1 MSNFAHSNPFHILF
15 GQRERPENVSL
26 NPASHILT
34 SFVDSAE
41 SSDFY
46 QGLKNTCSLSTD
58 YLQYNMDTVKGIGGT
73 NLIALN
79 VKQLFYC
86 VHILKV
92 VGGQDDFYKK
102 SGFNIL
108 KKINYVSKSSG
119 T

>member
-58 YLQYNMDTVKGIGGT
+58 YLQYMDTVKGIGGT

>member
-58 YLQYNMDTVKGIGGT
+58 YLQYMDTVKGIGGT

-79 VKQLFYC
+79 VKQASSCF
-86 VHILKV
+86 
-92 VGGQDDFYKK
+92 VGKNYTTKSIGRQDDFL
-102 SGFNIL
+102 NIRF
-108 KKINYVSKSSG
+108 
-119 T
+119 